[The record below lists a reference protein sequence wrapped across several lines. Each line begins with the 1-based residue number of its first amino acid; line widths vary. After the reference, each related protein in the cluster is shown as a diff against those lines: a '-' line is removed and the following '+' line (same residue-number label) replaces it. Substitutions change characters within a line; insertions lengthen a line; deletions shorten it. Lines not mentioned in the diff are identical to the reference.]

1 MRLFLN
7 LVVRSI
13 YTAFRTITVSCPGF
27 VGKLKPYTRKKVVF
41 LPQWTT
47 HDTPLPPRRA
57 DGKKIFT
64 FAGNIGSVQNLDK
77 VIDAFGKRNRADAEL
92 RIVGGGIYLDRLQK
106 QAVDNGFRN
115 IVFTGR
121 RPSEEMPEYFAESD
135 VLIISLKPEFD
146 LTIPAKFQ
154 AYIAAGRPIL
164 GLVRGDTADLI
175 RQHDLGLVADPADE
189 AAIGRAFD
197 AMCEAPAARFADWRE
212 HALALSRDEFSREKT
227 IRNMTNLL
235 VH

>member
-13 YTAFRTITVSCPGF
+13 YAAFRTITVSCPGF
-27 VGKLKPYTRKKVVF
+27 VGKLKPYTRKEVAF

-121 RPSEEMPEYFAESD
+121 RPCEEMPEHFAESD

-197 AMCEAPAARFADWRE
+197 AMCEAPAAQIRG
-212 HALALSRDEFSREKT
+212 LA
-227 IRNMTNLL
+227 
-235 VH
+235 